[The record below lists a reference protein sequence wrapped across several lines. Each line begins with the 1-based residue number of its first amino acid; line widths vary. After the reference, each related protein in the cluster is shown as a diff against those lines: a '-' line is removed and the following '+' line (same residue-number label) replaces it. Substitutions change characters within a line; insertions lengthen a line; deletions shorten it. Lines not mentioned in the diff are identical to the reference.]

1 MNIEP
6 QQAHL
11 SGGFLRVWL
20 KLLVPLVVFPTLLL
34 VFIIFIEV
42 PLRLFVTVAP
52 QGKTWVS
59 VLGWAWIIFW
69 SPVALWGAF
78 KICRQLWVRL

>member
-1 MNIEP
+1 MNTEP
-6 QQAHL
+6 LPARL

-20 KLLVPLVVFPTLLL
+20 KLIVPLVVFPALLW
-34 VFIIFIEV
+34 VFVIFIEV
-42 PLRLFVTVAP
+42 PLRLFVTASP
-52 QGKTWVS
+52 PGETWVS
-59 VLGWAWIIFW
+59 VLGWAWVIFW